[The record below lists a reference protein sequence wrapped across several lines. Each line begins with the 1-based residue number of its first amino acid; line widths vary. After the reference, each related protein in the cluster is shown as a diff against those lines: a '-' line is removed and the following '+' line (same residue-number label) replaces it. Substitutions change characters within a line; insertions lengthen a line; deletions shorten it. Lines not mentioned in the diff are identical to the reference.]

1 MFKEKFEFLK
11 EQKKLQEAQAETLAQ
26 RKIEFLWM
34 NAQQLL
40 DWTLH
45 IHYMGYKKNHLGLCY
60 LPFLSNDISE
70 DKMFSD
76 AKAHVELDGK
86 HLQLFPLSLRDVELS
101 VDDNM
106 KLTIVG
112 TMYEDASGKVFKRN
126 FASLE
131 EVLDLLSGLTLDECE
146 IISFES

>member
-1 MFKEKFEFLK
+1 
-11 EQKKLQEAQAETLAQ
+11 
-26 RKIEFLWM
+26 
-34 NAQQLL
+34 
-40 DWTLH
+40 
-45 IHYMGYKKNHLGLCY
+45 
-60 LPFLSNDISE
+60 
-70 DKMFSD
+70 MFSD

-86 HLQLFPLSLRDVELS
+86 HIQLFPLSLRDVELS